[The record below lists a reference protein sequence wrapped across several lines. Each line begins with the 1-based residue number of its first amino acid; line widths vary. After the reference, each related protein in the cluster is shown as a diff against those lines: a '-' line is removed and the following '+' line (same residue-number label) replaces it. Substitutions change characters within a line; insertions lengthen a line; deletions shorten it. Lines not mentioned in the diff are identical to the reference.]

1 MFVLVPTNQFKK
13 DVRALKKRSSKNENL
28 ITDFLKVLVENGV
41 VGVDQK
47 HRPHKLSGDYKD
59 NWEAHIKPD
68 LLIIWF
74 EVTKSNEI
82 ILLRAGSHA
91 DLF

>member
-1 MFVLVPTNQFKK
+1 MFVLIPANQFKK
-13 DVRALKKRSSKNENL
+13 DVKALKKRSSKNEGL
-28 ITDFLKVLVENGV
+28 ITDFLTELARDGASCIDK
-41 VGVDQK
+41 K
-47 HRPHKLSGDYKD
+47 HRAHKLSGDYKD
-59 NWEAHIKPD
+59 NWEAHVKPD

-74 EVTKSNEI
+74 EITGSNEI